1 MVTSVGSPGGRLD
14 RCFKWT
20 VREALTGSKTEQRP
34 GGNEGEAIA
43 DPLVEATEYDGL
55 F

>member
-1 MVTSVGSPGGRLD
+1 MDRQGRSD
-14 RCFKWT
+14 RKC
-20 VREALTGSKTEQRP
+20 KTEQRP
-34 GGNEGEAIA
+34 GGNGGEAIA

>member
-1 MVTSVGSPGGRLD
+1 MD
-14 RCFKWT
+14 RQGKSD
-20 VREALTGSKTEQRP
+20 GKSKTEQRP
-34 GGNEGEAIA
+34 GGIEEEAIA